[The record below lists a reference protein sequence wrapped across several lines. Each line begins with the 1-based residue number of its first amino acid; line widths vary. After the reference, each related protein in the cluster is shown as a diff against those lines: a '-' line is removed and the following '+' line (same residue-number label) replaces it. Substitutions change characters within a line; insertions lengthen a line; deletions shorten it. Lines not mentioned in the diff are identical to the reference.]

1 MTSKPVTCLS
11 TCLEMIPSL
20 SQGAQAGTLSGS
32 STLREACTSAPS
44 PKVGLFMEVGEKTS
58 GEQVG
63 VSDPQGPPWQES
75 PDVAGAVARGSLR
88 GSSPATSCLLP
99 STAIQASY
107 SFSRRKA
114 QD

>member
-1 MTSKPVTCLS
+1 
-11 TCLEMIPSL
+11 
-20 SQGAQAGTLSGS
+20 
-32 STLREACTSAPS
+32 
-44 PKVGLFMEVGEKTS
+44 MEVGKKTA

-88 GSSPATSCLLP
+88 GSSPAASCLLP

-107 SFSRRKA
+107 SFSRMESTGLTSSKRSSVGFPTGF
-114 QD
+114 QVTEC